1 MLWDLL
7 YRQGQ
12 RWWIDMTGK
21 SQGTKQKCEIV
32 QIQVK
37 AVTTREMREDKGR
50 DSPKLRVLCTWILWV
65 KGNEEYREKRQRKY
79 KRDRKWPRD
88 IAKKTQRGTKESL
101 DGVSLFLKQF
111 WSSYKIPNCGENITE
126 REGVKPQAR
135 PESIRDWG
143 SMAEA
148 LATAQKHRRESQGG
162 SMAAP
167 APASAG
173 SIRKRE
179 GVGQWSSQPL
189 TGSFRERV
197 WWQLWQPESI
207 DSSSLQELD

>member
-1 MLWDLL
+1 MNWHDREKSGDETKMWDCT
-7 YRQGQ
+7 
-12 RWWIDMTGK
+12 D
-21 SQGTKQKCEIV
+21 SSESCE
-32 QIQVK
+32 
-37 AVTTREMREDKGR
+37 ATREMREDKGR

-88 IAKKTQRGTKESL
+88 IAKKTQTGTKESL

-111 WSSYKIPNCGENITE
+111 WSSYKIPNCGGNITE
-126 REGVKPQAR
+126 REGAKPRAQ
-135 PESIRDWG
+135 PESIRERG

-148 LATAQKHRRESQGG
+148 LATAQKHQRESQGR
-162 SMAAP
+162 SMAVPAP
-167 APASAG
+167 APAG

-179 GVGQWSSQPL
+179 GVGQWSPQLL
-189 TGSFRERV
+189 TGSIRERV
-197 WWQLWQPESI
+197 WWQLWQPEST

>member
-21 SQGTKQKCEIV
+21 SQGTKQKGEIV

-37 AVTTREMREDKGR
+37 AVKPPEKWGKIKEEI
-50 DSPKLRVLCTWILWV
+50 VLSSESWALEYWV

-88 IAKKTQRGTKESL
+88 ITKKTQIGTKESL

-126 REGVKPQAR
+126 REGVKPQAQ

-162 SMAAP
+162 SMAVP

-179 GVGQWSSQPL
+179 GVGQWLPQPL
-189 TGSFRERV
+189 TGSIREGV